1 MLPALSSDGAATQA
15 TALALRQAA
24 PDPEA
29 LVVGQRVLEA
39 LGLDLAAG
47 ADLLRLAGRAAL
59 LGEERLGVGL
69 GAQRLLLPG
78 LGVGLGADPEQTGDA
93 LAHGRSRTLTD
104 AVAGAASETVRRP
117 VVGTDVVA

>member
-1 MLPALSSDGAATQA
+1 MRVERVRGSDGAAAQPA
-15 TALALRQAA
+15 TLALGEAA
-24 PDPEA
+24 PDAEA

-69 GAQRLLLPG
+69 GAQRLLLPR
-78 LGVGLGADPEQTGDA
+78 LGVGLEADAQQPGDA
-93 LAHGRSRTLTD
+93 LL
-104 AVAGAASETVRRP
+104 
-117 VVGTDVVA
+117 